1 MDSLFGKSETSWTET
16 VEVSLGSS
24 ASPAALRAGAP
35 ASAPEDAPSFGDRF
49 SIAQWTDYC
58 SAFAAA

>member
-49 SIAQWTDYC
+49 SIVQWTDYC
-58 SAFAAA
+58 LAFAAA